1 MSELVYIGSLTD
13 KVSISETG
21 LSVVSELSYD
31 QWSTLMQTLY
41 RMDTAFQFALGDALN
56 YGENRYGERYA
67 QAMEVTGHSYQ
78 SLANYAWVSKAVPID
93 RRVTGLSWTHHR
105 IVARL
110 DSEQQAL
117 MLQRALTERMT
128 VTALGEEVRGKPVDK
143 VSELIPVPDGM
154 SPRDAEATLH
164 NANSVCHELCE
175 TCPFRK

>member
-13 KVSISETG
+13 KVSISESG
-21 LSVVSELSYD
+21 LSVVDELTYD

-41 RMDTAFQFALGDALN
+41 RMDCAFQFALGDALN

-78 SLANYAWVSKAVPID
+78 SLANYAWVAKAVPID
-93 RRVTGLSWTHHR
+93 RRVSGLSWTHHR

-110 DSEQQAL
+110 EPEQQTI
-117 MLQRALTERMT
+117 MLERALREKMT
-128 VTALGEEVRGKPVDK
+128 VTALNEEVRGEPVTTAT
-143 VSELIPVPDGM
+143 ELIPVPEGM
-154 SPRDAEATLH
+154 SPREAEATLH
-164 NANSVCHELCE
+164 NATAVCNELCE